1 MTTRDEMERLLRRAV
16 EVEPTGDAVRWLD
29 QRVAAIAARPVST
42 QRLAI
47 PSLRLIFRPVVL
59 LTAFVLLTGA
69 VAAALGLL
77 DRTVESSGMPGWRI
91 AYDRAEVLGIRQ
103 TDAGY
108 TITLERAYGD
118 LNQVMAFFTVE
129 SAAGLEAPAATEG
142 TLVNHFSLNAADLH
156 EPGGHGAIART
167 AIADIEPGIAAAVE
181 AFQFDAA
188 PLAGTY
194 QLTISEIGYG
204 ASGPGCVSPCMD
216 DEIAGSWQ
224 FEFQLPAPAGTV
236 VPTDATDT
244 VGSATLNLTELRV
257 SPTMVTARIE
267 MSLGGSRVATWSTPL
282 FVVRHLD
289 TSYDVNSAASI
300 TEGDGGTGTGAT
312 VFFTTAGTDEVAG
325 IWEIQIPEL
334 TYQTGVGDEVSLT
347 GPWTFT
353 VNVP

>member
-1 MTTRDEMERLLRRAV
+1 MTTRDEMETLLRRAV
-16 EVEPTGDAVRWLD
+16 EVEPSRDALRWLD
-29 QRVAAIAARPVST
+29 QRVAANAARPVPT
-42 QRLAI
+42 PRLAL
-47 PSLRLIFRPVVL
+47 PSLRVILRPVML
-59 LTAFVLLTGA
+59 IAAFVLLTGA

-91 AYDRAEVLGIRQ
+91 AYDRAQVLGIKQ

-129 SAAGLEAPAATEG
+129 NAAGLEAPAATEG

-156 EPGGHGAIART
+156 DSAGNGAITRT
-167 AIADIEPGIAAAVE
+167 AIADVEPGVAAAVE

-224 FEFQLPAPAGTV
+224 FEFQLPAPTGTV
-236 VPTDATDT
+236 VPSDASDT
-244 VGSATLNLTELRV
+244 VGSATLYLTELRV
-257 SPTMVTARIE
+257 SPTMITARIE
-267 MSLGGSRVATWSTPL
+267 MSVGGSQVETWSTPS
-282 FVVRHLD
+282 FAMRHLD
-289 TSYDVNSAASI
+289 ASYDVNSAASI
-300 TEGDGGTGTGAT
+300 TEGDGGSGTGAT
-312 VFFTTAGTDEVAG
+312 IFFTTAGTDQVAG
-325 IWEIQIPEL
+325 TWEIEIPEL
-334 TYQTGVGDEVSLT
+334 TYQTGDGGEMQLT
-347 GPWTFT
+347 GPWTFS
-353 VNVP
+353 VNAP

>member
-1 MTTRDEMERLLRRAV
+1 MTTPDEMETLLLRAV
-16 EVEPTGDAVRWLD
+16 EVKPSSDALRWLD
-29 QRVAAIAARPVST
+29 QRVAAIAARPVPT
-42 QRLAI
+42 PRLAF
-47 PSLRLIFRPVVL
+47 PSLRVIFRPVVL
-59 LTAFVLLTGA
+59 IAAFVLLTGA

-77 DRTVESSGMPGWRI
+77 DRTVESSGVPGWRT

-118 LNQVMAFFTVE
+118 LNQVMAFFTIE
-129 SAAGLEAPAATEG
+129 SAAGLEAPAATGG

-156 EPGGHGAIART
+156 DPAGHGAIVRT
-167 AIADIEPGIAAAVE
+167 AIAEIEPGIAAAVE

-204 ASGPGCVSPCMD
+204 ASEPGCVSPCMD

-224 FEFQLPAPAGTV
+224 FEFQLPAPTGTV
-236 VPTDATDT
+236 VSTDASDT

-267 MSLGGSRVATWSTPL
+267 MSVGSNAVATWSTPSV
-282 FVVRHLD
+282 VVRHLD
-289 TSYDVNSAASI
+289 ASYDVNSAASI
-300 TEGDGGTGTGAT
+300 TAGDSGTGTGET
-312 VFFTTAGTDEVAG
+312 IFFTTAGTDQVAG
-325 IWEIQIPEL
+325 TWEIQIPEL
-334 TYQTGVGDEVSLT
+334 SYQLDAGGEESLT

-353 VNVP
+353 VNAP